1 MEDEDYVRQPDNV
14 VREQL
19 LNDDRSE
26 FQKQIDEAIYLSV
39 QELNNQRIL
48 YKEFEDQLVKDYTNE
63 TNRRTEL
70 FKDFLFNLNKI
81 GKFDR
86 EVQEIFNILDPII
99 ESYCNQFIQTCEMDQ
114 ETYDKI
120 FNTLRKIRN
129 QTTVDILKS
138 IVLTP
143 L

>member
-1 MEDEDYVRQPDNV
+1 MEDEDFVRQPDNV

>member
-138 IVLTP
+138 IILTP